1 MHTWLIW
8 KSEEV
13 LLASL
18 KVSRIVQGADWWLEE
33 IADTPYQESHE
44 IREQRLV
51 NGKVL
56 IQTVKRPRDWVGQ
69 NYLEVREEP
78 VTIRKRDAKGVWMWR
93 GGYEVVHWFSE
104 GEPTELEEWIVRIDT
119 REINY

>member
-8 KSEEV
+8 KSEDV

-18 KVSRIVQGADWWLEE
+18 RVCRIIQGADWWLEE
-33 IADTPYQESHE
+33 IADTYQESHE

-78 VTIRKRDAKGVWMWR
+78 VTIRKQDAKGVWMQR
-93 GGYEVVHWFSE
+93 GNYEVVHWFSE
-104 GEPTELEEWIVRIDT
+104 GEPTELEAWTLRIDT
-119 REINY
+119 R